1 MSSRDIIFS
10 KTLSGRK
17 PREGW
22 GAGGREEG
30 RERGERVFNSKI
42 LQMYEGS
49 RKKVFTVTSYIH
61 CNCELAMYGEIED

>member
-22 GAGGREEG
+22 GAGGREER
-30 RERGERVFNSKI
+30 RERGERVFNSKRCMKEVGKRI
-42 LQMYEGS
+42 YCNLGY
-49 RKKVFTVTSYIH
+49 TVQLRVM
-61 CNCELAMYGEIED
+61 CGEIED